1 MGQVRLGRERHRL
14 RAGASSPPGEG
25 KAPQSCERVCRTAK
39 FAFAVDP
46 DSPALKKSR
55 EQLENLVVVQTVK
68 GINTDRI
75 VDGIGT
81 VPEHDYGEGL
91 VPCGAF
97 SYSSDNKQI
106 LLGLQGYGSAN
117 KMLFMVF

>member
-1 MGQVRLGRERHRL
+1 M
-14 RAGASSPPGEG
+14 
-25 KAPQSCERVCRTAK
+25 
-39 FAFAVDP
+39 
-46 DSPALKKSR
+46 
-55 EQLENLVVVQTVK
+55 QTVK

-106 LLGLQGYGSAN
+106 LLGLEGHGKPPTMFVIY
-117 KMLFMVF
+117 